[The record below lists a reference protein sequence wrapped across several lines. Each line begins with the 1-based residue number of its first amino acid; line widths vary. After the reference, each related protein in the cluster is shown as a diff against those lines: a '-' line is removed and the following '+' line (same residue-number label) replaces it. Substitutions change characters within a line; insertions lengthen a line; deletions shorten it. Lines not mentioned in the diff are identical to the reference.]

1 MVYLFHGE
9 DLVAAEEALER
20 LLREKIPSERELA
33 VSRLDGETLTPG
45 VLIEHCQ
52 ALPFLTPYR
61 AVIVEGLGKR
71 LEQKEGEFLSHL
83 RDFLPHLP
91 STTLLIFRERVR
103 LAATHPLV
111 VLVRPLGE
119 VREFVPP
126 RGHDLSLWIAQEVRR
141 QGAEITPAACDLLAS
156 TVGTDTAVLRHEVE
170 KLVIY
175 VGPQG
180 KIDERLVAELA
191 SEACLS
197 DIFALVDAIGQRRRA
212 RAMLE
217 LRRLLQ
223 AGRHPLYILS
233 MIVRQF
239 RLLLE
244 VKGLPPGE
252 RRPEQVARALGLH
265 PFVAGKVVNQA
276 QNLRR
281 EELQRIYGRLVEVER
296 EIKTGRRDG
305 EVALELAVVEVTG
318 PQEIGPAG

>member
-9 DLVAAEEALER
+9 DLVAAEESLKR
-20 LLREKIPSERELA
+20 LLQEKVPPEFWEPAI
-33 VSRLDGETLTPG
+33 SRLDGETLSPA

-52 ALPFLTPYR
+52 ALPFLSPCR

-71 LEQKEGEFLSHL
+71 LEQKGAGEAFLAHL
-83 RDFLPHLP
+83 RDFLPRLSP
-91 STTLLIFRERVR
+91 NTLLIFRERVR

-111 VLVRPLGE
+111 ALVRPLGE
-119 VREFVPP
+119 VREFTPP
-126 RGHDLSLWIAQEVRR
+126 RGRDLSLWIAQEVRR

-170 KLVIY
+170 KLVLY

-180 KIDERLVAELA
+180 RIDERLVAELA
-191 SEACLS
+191 SEARLS

-223 AGRHPLYILS
+223 AGQHPLYILS

-244 VKGLPPGE
+244 VKGLPAGE
-252 RRPEQVARALGLH
+252 RRPEQVARVLGLH
-265 PFVAGKVVNQA
+265 PFVAEKVVVQA
-276 QNLRR
+276 QRLSR
-281 EELQRIYGRLVEVER
+281 EELESIYRRLVEVDR

-305 EVALELAVVEVTG
+305 EVALELAVVEV
-318 PQEIGPAG
+318 AGL

>member
-9 DLVAAEEALER
+9 DLVAAEESLDR
-20 LLREKIPSERELA
+20 LLREKISPEVWELA
-33 VSRLDGETLTPG
+33 VSRLEGETLTPG
-45 VLIEHCQ
+45 ILIEHCQ
-52 ALPFLTPYR
+52 ALPFLSPCR

-71 LEQKEGEFLSHL
+71 LEQKEGEAFLSRL

-91 STTLLIFRERVR
+91 PTTLLIFRERVR

-111 VLVRPLGE
+111 ALVRPLGE
-119 VREFVPP
+119 VQEFVPP
-126 RGHDLSLWIAQEVRR
+126 KGRDLSLWIAREVRK
-141 QGAEITPAACDLLAS
+141 QGAEITPAACDLLAA
-156 TVGTDTAVLRHEVE
+156 TVGTDTAVLRREVE
-170 KLVIY
+170 KLAIY

-180 KIDERLVAELA
+180 TIDERLVSELA

-223 AGRHPLYILS
+223 AGQHPLYILS

-244 VKGLPPGE
+244 VKGLPAGE
-252 RRPEQVARALGLH
+252 RRPEQVARVLGLH
-265 PFVAGKVVNQA
+265 PFVAEKVVDQA
-276 QNLRR
+276 QRLGR
-281 EELQRIYGRLVEVER
+281 EELQRIYSRLVEVDR

-305 EVALELAVVEVTG
+305 EVALELAVVEVAG
-318 PQEIGPAG
+318 P

>member
-1 MVYLFHGE
+1 MAGMVYLFHGE
-9 DLVAAEEALER
+9 DLVAVEEALDR
-20 LLREKIPSERELA
+20 LLREKIPPEVWELA
-33 VSRLDGETLTPG
+33 VSRLEGETLAPG
-45 VLIEHCQ
+45 TLIECCL
-52 ALPFLTPYR
+52 ALPFLSPCR
-61 AVIVEGLGKR
+61 AVIVEGLGRR
-71 LEQKEGEFLSHL
+71 LEEKEGETFLSHL

-91 STTLLIFRERVR
+91 STTLLIFRERIR

-111 VLVRPLGE
+111 ALVRPLGE

-126 RGHDLSLWIAQEVRR
+126 KGRDLSLWIAQEVRR

-156 TVGTDTAVLRHEVE
+156 TVGTDTAVLRREVE

-180 KIDERLVAELA
+180 TIDERLVGELA
-191 SEACLS
+191 SEARLS

-223 AGRHPLYILS
+223 AGQHPLYILS

-252 RRPEQVARALGLH
+252 RRPEQVAHALGIH
-265 PFVAGKVVNQA
+265 PFVAEKVVHQA
-276 QNLRR
+276 QRLQR
-281 EELQRIYGRLVEVER
+281 EELQRIYSRLVEVDR

-318 PQEIGPAG
+318 P

>member
-9 DLVAAEEALER
+9 DLVAAEEALDR
-20 LLREKIPSERELA
+20 LLREKVPPEVWDLA
-33 VSRLDGETLTPG
+33 VSHLEGETLTPAT
-45 VLIEHCQ
+45 LIEHCL
-52 ALPFLTPYR
+52 ALPFLSPCR
-61 AVIVEGLGKR
+61 AVIVEGLAKR
-71 LEQKEGEFLSHL
+71 LEQKEGEAFLSRL
-83 RDFLPHLP
+83 RDFLPRLP
-91 STTLLIFRERVR
+91 SATLLIFRERAR

-111 VLVRPLGE
+111 ALVRPLGE
-119 VREFVPP
+119 VREFMPP
-126 RGHDLSLWIAQEVRR
+126 KGRDLSLWIAQEVRR
-141 QGAEITPAACDLLAS
+141 QGAEITLAACDLLAA
-156 TVGTDTAVLRHEVE
+156 TVGTDTAVLRREVE

-180 KIDERLVAELA
+180 TIDERLVAELA
-191 SEACLS
+191 SEARLS

-223 AGRHPLYILS
+223 AGQHPLYILS

-252 RRPEQVARALGLH
+252 RRPEQVARILGLH
-265 PFVAGKVVNQA
+265 PFVAEKVVSQA
-276 QNLRR
+276 QKLQR
-281 EELQRIYGRLVEVER
+281 EELERIYSRLVEVDR

-305 EVALELAVVEVTG
+305 EVALELAVVEVAG
-318 PQEIGPAG
+318 P